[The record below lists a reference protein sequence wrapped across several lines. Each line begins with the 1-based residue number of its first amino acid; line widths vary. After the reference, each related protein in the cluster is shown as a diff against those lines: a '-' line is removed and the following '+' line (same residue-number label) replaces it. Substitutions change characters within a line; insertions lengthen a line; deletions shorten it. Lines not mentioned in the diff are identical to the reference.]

1 MNNKFVYLLAALAA
15 AFLILKII
23 KKEVKEMVAV
33 YVALI
38 IAHRRTLAR
47 VPKQLQEAVLAD
59 LTALGLD
66 GEGNPVEEPAE

>member
-1 MNNKFVYLLAALAA
+1 MDNKFVYLLAVLVA
-15 AFLILKII
+15 AFLMLKII

-38 IAHRRTLAR
+38 IAHRRTLVR

-66 GEGNPVEEPAE
+66 GEGNPVEESAE